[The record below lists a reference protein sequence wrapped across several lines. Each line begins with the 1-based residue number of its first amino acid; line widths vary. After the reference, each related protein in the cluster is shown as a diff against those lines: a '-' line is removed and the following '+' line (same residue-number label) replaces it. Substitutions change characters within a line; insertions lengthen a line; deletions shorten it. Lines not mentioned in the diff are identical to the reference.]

1 MGTRQRGAR
10 PGERNVLGCVGV
22 CAVRRDHA
30 AIGSRRARVPRRAPP
45 DHWLGRIRT
54 LNKIKATTSKLIKRN
69 RGSKDEH
76 RVGSLDQGLALLN
89 ERLGTRNPA
98 HEPRTATYVTV
109 RPTAHL
115 PRNIYYAPDMDGNAE
130 PGEVV
135 WVTVPSHPPRQRSM
149 LVVGRERGEVLGLLI
164 SSEAEH
170 ASDERWLGIGA
181 GEWNASGKPCWVRL
195 DKTMIVPESDLHRS
209 GTIIPQRRFERVA
222 NRLRDRFD
230 WE

>member
-1 MGTRQRGAR
+1 MRNHLSR
-10 PGERNVLGCVGV
+10 PLRTPRVSSNTDGRFSSVESHGDPTPQGDKPRLGKM
-22 CAVRRDHA
+22 
-30 AIGSRRARVPRRAPP
+30 PRSFQP
-45 DHWLGRIRT
+45 
-54 LNKIKATTSKLIKRN
+54 LNKIKATTSKLIRRN

-195 DKTMIVPESDLHRS
+195 DKTMIVPEIDLHRS